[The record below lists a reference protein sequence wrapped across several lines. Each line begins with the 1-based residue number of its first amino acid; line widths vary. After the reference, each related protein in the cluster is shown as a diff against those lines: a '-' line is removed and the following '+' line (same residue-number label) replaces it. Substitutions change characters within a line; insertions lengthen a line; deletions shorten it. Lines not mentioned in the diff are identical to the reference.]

1 MIFSQKSTIIG
12 PTGANMIYS
21 FDDLKI
27 KFSNYAKIKDK
38 IKREVQAGRLIP
50 VARGLYETDVETSGK
65 YLAGLIYGPSYLSF
79 DYALSVYSLI
89 PEAVYNTYTSAT
101 FNKNKTKQYQNHF
114 GTFTYRDI
122 PADVYPLGVL
132 LHEKNGYSYQIASPE
147 KALCDKLYA
156 LPPAKNLTEL
166 QALLFND
173 LRVDEQ
179 KFAKLDKASI
189 AELAPLYHATNLK
202 LLNKLITKNKY
213 R

>member
-1 MIFSQKSTIIG
+1 
-12 PTGANMIYS
+12 MIYS
-21 FDDLKI
+21 FDNLKI

-38 IKREVQAGRLIP
+38 ISREVQAGRLIP
-50 VARGLYETDVETSGK
+50 VARGLYETDAETSGK
-65 YLAGLIYGPSYLSF
+65 YLAELIYGPSYLSF
-79 DYALSVYSLI
+79 DYALAVYLLI

-122 PADVYPLGVL
+122 PAEVYPLGVL
-132 LHEKNGYSYQIASPE
+132 LHEENGYSYQIATPE
-147 KALCDKLYA
+147 KALCDKLYT

-173 LRVDEQ
+173 LRIDEQ
-179 KFAKLDKASI
+179 EFAKLDKASI

-202 LLNKLITKNKY
+202 LLNKLIKKNKY